1 MFINFRRAVHVYL
14 MPVYLFSTLGI
25 VQTHADESSFAD
37 AIAQQKQRVESE
49 LGQLPRPRA
58 DLQKNVDVAV
68 KRIPTG
74 GENCV
79 TLNQIDIGLAEEFA
93 GRGFRKKF
101 SRALDP
107 VTQGKNSVIGE
118 CIGAEGISGIAK
130 RVQSELLSLGY
141 LTTRVDVRPQ
151 DFSEHG
157 ILVISFIPGLISSIR
172 YSDEGELKG
181 RKPLLKN
188 SMALNSQ
195 DLFNVRN
202 LETSLENYQRLS
214 SVEVSVDI
222 QPSSAVSSNEAGYS
236 DIVINWHQNLPISG
250 SISVDDS
257 GSDATGI
264 YQTALF
270 LTFENGLRLNDVL
283 SIYLNTDVPEVDDGP
298 TEALGM
304 NFKYSVPIKSSVI
317 ELSYGDYEFDETLE
331 GLNQDISYRGQSRD
345 FAAEIKHLFYRDKK
359 SKVYA
364 SIGGFQKSSKNFIE
378 DEEVL
383 VQRRRVSGW
392 VAGLEYLRSTETN
405 HLYASLAFQ
414 QGTGAFNA
422 LKAPEEEFNEGVS
435 RPKIWDIDVQFNQP
449 IYIGVH
455 PTQYRSKIS
464 GQFSDTP
471 LIPQDRFLIGGRYSV
486 RGVKESISA
495 EKGFYLQQELGYA
508 GSKTPFNPYIGLDYG
523 LVDGPS
529 IDSLSAQDRQILSTV
544 LGVRARFRKIYTD
557 AFIGTG
563 LLTPSFF
570 EDSFALGFSAT
581 LNF

>member
-1 MFINFRRAVHVYL
+1 MNVSRAARAYL
-14 MPVYLFSTLGI
+14 MPVYLVFTLGI
-25 VQTHADESSFAD
+25 VQSHADESSFAD

-49 LGQLPRPRA
+49 LDQLPSPRV
-58 DLQKNVDVAV
+58 DLQQNTVVAPSQ
-68 KRIPTG
+68 IPTG
-74 GENCV
+74 GINCV
-79 TLNQIDIGLAEEFA
+79 TLNQISLGLAEEFT

-101 SRALDP
+101 TKALDP
-107 VTQGKNSVIGE
+107 LTQGPDRVLGK
-118 CIGAEGISGIAK
+118 CIGVEGISGIAK
-130 RVQSELLSLGY
+130 RVQSELLGLGY

-151 DFSEHG
+151 DFSERG
-157 ILVISFIPGLISSIR
+157 ILIISIIPGLISNIR
-172 YSDEGELKG
+172 YSDESEEEG

-188 SMALNSQ
+188 SMALNPQ

-202 LETSLENYQRLS
+202 LETSLENYRRLS

-222 QPSSAVSSNEAGYS
+222 QPSKEMSSNAAGYS
-236 DIVINWHQNLPISG
+236 DIVINWHQNFPISG
-250 SISVDDS
+250 SISIDDS
-257 GSDATGI
+257 GSEATGR
-264 YQTALF
+264 YQSALF
-270 LTFENGLRLNDVL
+270 LTFENGLRLNDRL

-304 NFKYSVPIKSSVI
+304 NFKYSIPINSSVI

-345 FAAEIKHLFYRDKK
+345 FAAEVKHLFYRDRR
-359 SKVYA
+359 SKIYA
-364 SIGGFQKSSKNFIE
+364 SMGGFQKSSKNFIE

-392 VAGLEYLRSTETN
+392 IAGLEYLRNTDTN
-405 HLYASLAFQ
+405 NLYTSLSFQ
-414 QGTGAFNA
+414 HGTGAFNA
-422 LKAPEEEFNEGVS
+422 LDAPEEDFGEGVS
-435 RPKIWDIDVQFNQP
+435 RPKIWDIDVQLSRP
-449 IYIGVH
+449 LYVGVH
-455 PTQYRSKIS
+455 PTQYRSKLS

-495 EKGFYLQQELGYA
+495 EKGFYLQQELGYV
-508 GSKTPFNPYIGLDYG
+508 GSKTPFNPYMGLDYG

-529 IDSLSAQDRQILSTV
+529 IDSLSAQDRQILSAV
-544 LGVRARFRKIYTD
+544 LGVRAQFRKIYMD

-570 EDSFALGFSAT
+570 DDSFALGFSAT